1 MKITS
6 IKINKYENKNTKGFA
21 SVTFDDLLC
30 VTGITIIE
38 GKNGLFVSM
47 PQAKNKDGEYHDIVF
62 PITKEGR
69 KAINDKIIEE
79 YKKVAEIPF
88 S

>member
-1 MKITS
+1 MKITE
-6 IKINKYENKNTKGFA
+6 IRINKYENKSTKGFA
-21 SVTFDDLLC
+21 SVTFDNLIC
-30 VTGITIIE
+30 VTGITILE
-38 GKNGLFVSM
+38 GKNGLFISM
-47 PQAKNKDGEYHDIVF
+47 PQNKGKDGEYRDIVF

-69 KAINDKIIEE
+69 KAISDKIIEE

>member
-47 PQAKNKDGEYHDIVF
+47 PQAKNKDNEYHDIVF

-69 KAINDKIIEE
+69 KAITDKVIEE